1 MGIEGGETPTIFH
14 PKGCYPGMDAG
25 FLDPQWPV
33 FHSGLLL
40 LEVSGLWS
48 FEAGQLCPDLISYLN
63 SWVASVCLIC
73 GIGWLDSQKLSK
85 PKQPPTKKSPVD
97 PVTMAISKNYLFYV

>member
-1 MGIEGGETPTIFH
+1 MGIESGETLTVFH
-14 PKGCYPGMDAG
+14 PKACHPGMDAG
-25 FLDPQWPV
+25 SLDHQWP
-33 FHSGLLL
+33 

-48 FEAGQLCPDLISYLN
+48 FETGQLCPDLISYLN

-85 PKQPPTKKSPVD
+85 PKQPTTKKNPCGPSD
-97 PVTMAISKNYLFYV
+97 NGHF